1 MEFEIG
7 LRKWAVL
14 KVGLLSPAGESMKS
28 SLISIMGSF
37 IIMDNLQKAE
47 TFLLKNT
54 TMEKTQ
60 TVEKCDD
67 NETTLTNKDEPFC
80 YLFQKMVAFTTLAE
94 V

>member
-1 MEFEIG
+1 
-7 LRKWAVL
+7 
-14 KVGLLSPAGESMKS
+14 
-28 SLISIMGSF
+28 
-37 IIMDNLQKAE
+37 MDILQKAE

-54 TMEKTQ
+54 TIEKTQ